1 MLHSFTTDRP
11 PLQRRENTMTTKPP
25 RDTRMRNR
33 IFFITVAVAIAL
45 GLWLSR

>member
-1 MLHSFTTDRP
+1 MSA
-11 PLQRRENTMTTKPP
+11 KPP

-33 IFFITVAVAIAL
+33 IFFITVAVAVAA